1 VSIAVVTAGVALLF
15 SPAALVSAQQLPIRH
30 YDVSDGLTHSGVKAI
45 YQDAKGYLWAGTW
58 DGLSR
63 FDGYRFTNYGLE
75 DGLEHSIINDVVEDR
90 RGRLWVATN
99 GKGVARLIEDAQTAP
114 SLRHAAS
121 APQVPKK
128 FVSYLIDDT
137 VPGANAVNT
146 LFFDAQNTLWCLTD
160 AGIYRAAVD
169 STGQLKFT
177 LVLSR
182 RDDEFLLL
190 AALAD
195 SHGRLW
201 FGGPDGVV
209 QVEQDHVIRYRLE
222 VGSGNDGIVS
232 MVEDRHRRVLAAHPD
247 GLIEF
252 IAPMDSPA
260 ASSPGENIKRRGR
273 WRRLPLALRPG
284 QRVQTMLVDSGGTLW
299 VGTSSGLIKFQDGQ
313 PTVYTAAQ
321 GLSNDDIVALG
332 QDREGNLWIGTPG
345 GLYKLSEERIVNFTK
360 EDGLPH
366 MWVGRIVEDHEG
378 RIFAST
384 GGRGGGGLVE
394 IAGGNVVPIPGSQTP
409 PFDNIKGR
417 ILQDRRGDWWI
428 GTDEGLF
435 RFQGPRLQLHQGK
448 KFTAADGFT
457 DKPIAYEQGIYEDP
471 GGRIWISTWTG
482 ETGPDLYW
490 FDPARRSHP
499 LFQHI
504 SLEDIWPRGVVTQL
518 MGDRSGTLWLNG
530 GRLVNDKVAVL
541 QPTEGLPE
549 TPALSLFQDSRG
561 WLWLGSRRQ
570 GVSMTKNPAA
580 ERPTFSNYSTQN
592 GLLSNTVRSI
602 TEDDSG
608 RIYWGTEKGLNQFDP
623 STGRIR
629 HITTAHGLA
638 GDIITHC
645 LKDRRGNIWVG
656 TTSGVSKLTPHDERD
671 PVPPPIYLSQIQAA
685 GQNLS
690 LPERG
695 AQRLLEMTLPAS
707 QNNLRIEYVG
717 LSFRGE
723 RALTYQYK
731 LEGVDE
737 DWTPPG
743 GERAVN
749 YARLSP
755 SSYRFLVR
763 AIHQEGGVSPEPAV
777 FEFRILPPIWQRW
790 WFLTLL
796 GLGLAASGL
805 ALHRLRV
812 RQALAMER
820 IRRQIATDLHDDI
833 GSGLSQVAILSEVAK
848 RDASGPGHEM
858 LTEVATLART
868 MRDSMSDIVWAVDP
882 RKDHLA
888 DLVQRMRQVTFNLLE
903 TEGRPVEFHA
913 PDEREVERI
922 ALAPDRRRHLLLIFK
937 EAVTNIAR
945 HADATHVRIE
955 IGVDA
960 GTLSLTIGDDG
971 RGFDPQN
978 HDDGHGLHNLRQR
991 SEALRADLRIES
1003 APGHGTTVQVTV
1015 PL

>member
-1 VSIAVVTAGVALLF
+1 
-15 SPAALVSAQQLPIRH
+15 
-30 YDVSDGLTHSGVKAI
+30 
-45 YQDAKGYLWAGTW
+45 
-58 DGLSR
+58 
-63 FDGYRFTNYGLE
+63 
-75 DGLEHSIINDVVEDR
+75 
-90 RGRLWVATN
+90 
-99 GKGVARLIEDAQTAP
+99 
-114 SLRHAAS
+114 
-121 APQVPKK
+121 
-128 FVSYLIDDT
+128 
-137 VPGANAVNT
+137 
-146 LFFDAQNTLWCLTD
+146 
-160 AGIYRAAVD
+160 
-169 STGQLKFT
+169 
-177 LVLSR
+177 
-182 RDDEFLLL
+182 
-190 AALAD
+190 
-195 SHGRLW
+195 
-201 FGGPDGVV
+201 
-209 QVEQDHVIRYRLE
+209 
-222 VGSGNDGIVS
+222 
-232 MVEDRHRRVLAAHPD
+232 
-247 GLIEF
+247 
-252 IAPMDSPA
+252 
-260 ASSPGENIKRRGR
+260 
-273 WRRLPLALRPG
+273 
-284 QRVQTMLVDSGGTLW
+284 
-299 VGTSSGLIKFQDGQ
+299 
-313 PTVYTAAQ
+313 
-321 GLSNDDIVALG
+321 
-332 QDREGNLWIGTPG
+332 
-345 GLYKLSEERIVNFTK
+345 
-360 EDGLPH
+360 
-366 MWVGRIVEDHEG
+366 
-378 RIFAST
+378 
-384 GGRGGGGLVE
+384 
-394 IAGGNVVPIPGSQTP
+394 
-409 PFDNIKGR
+409 
-417 ILQDRRGDWWI
+417 
-428 GTDEGLF
+428 
-435 RFQGPRLQLHQGK
+435 
-448 KFTAADGFT
+448 
-457 DKPIAYEQGIYEDP
+457 
-471 GGRIWISTWTG
+471 
-482 ETGPDLYW
+482 
-490 FDPARRSHP
+490 
-499 LFQHI
+499 
-504 SLEDIWPRGVVTQL
+504 
-518 MGDRSGTLWLNG
+518 
-530 GRLVNDKVAVL
+530 
-541 QPTEGLPE
+541 
-549 TPALSLFQDSRG
+549 
-561 WLWLGSRRQ
+561 
-570 GVSMTKNPAA
+570 MTKNPTA
-580 ERPTFSNYSTQN
+580 ERPTFVNYSAQN

-608 RIYWGTEKGLNQFDP
+608 RIYLGTEKGLNQFDP

-638 GDIITHC
+638 GDHITHC

-656 TTSGVSKLTPHDERD
+656 TTSGLSKLTPHAERE

>member
-1 VSIAVVTAGVALLF
+1 
-15 SPAALVSAQQLPIRH
+15 
-30 YDVSDGLTHSGVKAI
+30 
-45 YQDAKGYLWAGTW
+45 
-58 DGLSR
+58 
-63 FDGYRFTNYGLE
+63 
-75 DGLEHSIINDVVEDR
+75 
-90 RGRLWVATN
+90 
-99 GKGVARLIEDAQTAP
+99 
-114 SLRHAAS
+114 
-121 APQVPKK
+121 
-128 FVSYLIDDT
+128 
-137 VPGANAVNT
+137 
-146 LFFDAQNTLWCLTD
+146 
-160 AGIYRAAVD
+160 
-169 STGQLKFT
+169 
-177 LVLSR
+177 
-182 RDDEFLLL
+182 
-190 AALAD
+190 
-195 SHGRLW
+195 
-201 FGGPDGVV
+201 
-209 QVEQDHVIRYRLE
+209 
-222 VGSGNDGIVS
+222 
-232 MVEDRHRRVLAAHPD
+232 
-247 GLIEF
+247 
-252 IAPMDSPA
+252 
-260 ASSPGENIKRRGR
+260 
-273 WRRLPLALRPG
+273 
-284 QRVQTMLVDSGGTLW
+284 MLVDFGGTLW
-299 VGTSSGLIKFQDGQ
+299 VGTSSGLIKYQDGR
-313 PTVYTAAQ
+313 PTVYTATQ

-345 GLYKLSEERIVNFTK
+345 GLYKLSGEMVVNFTK

-366 MWVGRIVEDHEG
+366 MGVWRVVEDHEG

-384 GGRGGGGLVE
+384 GGSGGGGLVE
-394 IAGGNVVPIPGSQTP
+394 IAGGKVVPIPGSQTP
-409 PFDNIKGR
+409 PFNHIKGR

-428 GTDEGLF
+428 GTEEGLF
-435 RFQGPRLQLHQGK
+435 RFQGPRLQLRRGR
-448 KFTAADGFT
+448 KFTPADGFT

-490 FDPARRSHP
+490 FDPARRSQP
-499 LFQHI
+499 LFQHV
-504 SLEDIWPRGVVTQL
+504 SLEEIWPRGVVTQL
-518 MGDRSGTLWLNG
+518 MSDRSGALWLNG
-530 GRLVNDKVAVL
+530 GKLVNEKVVAL
-541 QPTEGLPE
+541 QPSVGLPE
-549 TPALSLFQDSRG
+549 PTAASLFQDSRG
-561 WLWLGSRRQ
+561 WLWLGFRRH
-570 GVSMTKNPAA
+570 GVSMTKNPTAD
-580 ERPTFSNYSTQN
+580 RPTFVNYSAQN

-608 RIYWGTEKGLNQFDP
+608 RIYLGTEKGLNQLDP

-638 GDIITHC
+638 GDHITYC

-656 TTSGVSKLTPHDERD
+656 TTSGVSKLTPHAERD
-671 PVPPPIYLSQIQAA
+671 PVPPPRIYFSQIQAA

-695 AQRLLEMTLPAS
+695 AQRLLELTLPAS

-737 DWTPPG
+737 DWNLPRD
-743 GERAVN
+743 ERSVN

-755 SSYRFLVR
+755 GSYRFLVR

-777 FEFRILPPIWQRW
+777 LAFRILPPVWQRW

-796 GLGLAASGL
+796 GLGLAAGGL
-805 ALHRLRV
+805 ALHRFRV
-812 RQALAMER
+812 RQVVAMER

-833 GSGLSQVAILSEVAK
+833 GSGLSQVAILSEVVK
-848 RDASGPGHEM
+848 RDASGPGREV

-868 MRDSMSDIVWAVDP
+868 MREAMSDIVWAVDP

-903 TEGRPVEFHA
+903 TDGRRVEFQA
-913 PDEREVERI
+913 PDEREIERI
-922 ALAPDRRRHLLLIFK
+922 ALAPDRRRHVLLIFK

-960 GTLSLTIGDDG
+960 TTLSLTIGDDG

-978 HDDGHGLHNLRQR
+978 HDEGHGLHNLRQR

-1003 APGHGTTVQVTV
+1003 APGRGTTVQVTV
-1015 PL
+1015 PLRPPRMFMQLFSSSG